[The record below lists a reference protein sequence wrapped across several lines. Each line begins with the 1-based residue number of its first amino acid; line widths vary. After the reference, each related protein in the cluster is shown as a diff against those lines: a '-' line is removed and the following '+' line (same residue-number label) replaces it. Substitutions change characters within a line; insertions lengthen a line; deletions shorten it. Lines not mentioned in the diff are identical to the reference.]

1 MAVKVKPEQLDEAI
15 RGQLETY
22 SEEIRQNVNENLREV
37 AEETAGTLKKG
48 GKGEPKVV
56 RQL

>member
-1 MAVKVKPEQLDEAI
+1 MVVKVKPEQLDEAI

-22 SEEIRQNVNENLREV
+22 SEEIR
-37 AEETAGTLKKG
+37 
-48 GKGEPKVV
+48 